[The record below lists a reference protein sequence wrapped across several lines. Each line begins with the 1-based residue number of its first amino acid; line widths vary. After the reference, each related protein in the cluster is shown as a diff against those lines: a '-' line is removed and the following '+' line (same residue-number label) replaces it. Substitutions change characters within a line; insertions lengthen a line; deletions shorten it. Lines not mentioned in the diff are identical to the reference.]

1 MSRFR
6 LEQSVGSVVAE
17 APETAQVFER
27 LHIDARCGGR
37 ASLARACR
45 RFGVHPDDL
54 FAALDAVAA
63 QGSPLPE
70 GPGPTGACAGSH

>member
-27 LHIDARCGGR
+27 LHIDTRCGRR

-54 FAALDAVAA
+54 FAALDGVVSE
-63 QGSPLPE
+63 GSSLPE
-70 GPGPTGACAGSH
+70 GPEATGAGEGSR